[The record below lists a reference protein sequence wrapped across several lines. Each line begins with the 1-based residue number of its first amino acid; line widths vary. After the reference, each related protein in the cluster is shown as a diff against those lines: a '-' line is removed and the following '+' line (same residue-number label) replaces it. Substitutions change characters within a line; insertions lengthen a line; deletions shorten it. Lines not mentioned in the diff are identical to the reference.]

1 VKVFDIVRLSA
12 QKAPGGSPMISSEKS
27 QSSPREGQLE
37 RLRQRLEVWRKSQ
50 KPRSRLPGR
59 LWNAAARLAAHHGL
73 NKTAKALHLDYY
85 DLKKRVD
92 AIAGRNGPVPSFVEL
107 VPAAS
112 SPFPECLIELEAR
125 SGTKMR
131 IHLKGITLPDLTTLG
146 SMFWR
151 NNR

>member
-1 VKVFDIVRLSA
+1 
-12 QKAPGGSPMISSEKS
+12 MISSEKP
-27 QSSPREGQLE
+27 QSSSRNGQLE
-37 RLRQRLEVWRKSQ
+37 KLRQRLEVWRNSQ
-50 KPRSRLPGR
+50 KPRTRLPRR

-92 AIAGRNGPVPSFVEL
+92 AVDGRKGSVPSFIEL

-131 IHLKGITLPDLTTLG
+131 IHLKGMTLPDLTTLG
-146 SMFWR
+146 NMFWR

>member
-1 VKVFDIVRLSA
+1 
-12 QKAPGGSPMISSEKS
+12 MISAEES
-27 QSSPREGQLE
+27 QFSTLNGQLE
-37 RLRQRLEVWRKSQ
+37 RLRQRLEVWRNSH

-59 LWNAAARLAAHHGL
+59 LWNAAGRLAVHYGL

-85 DLKKRVD
+85 DLKRRVD
-92 AIAGRNGPVPSFVEL
+92 ASGSRQAPISSFVEL
-107 VPAAS
+107 VPSS

-131 IHLKGITLPDLTTLG
+131 IHLKGTTLPDLTTLG

-151 NNR
+151 THR

>member
-1 VKVFDIVRLSA
+1 MKSA
-12 QKAPGGSPMISSEKS
+12 ELS
-27 QSSPREGQLE
+27 QSSISQLE
-37 RLRQRLEVWRKSQ
+37 RLRRRLEAWRKSHR
-50 KPRSRLPGR
+50 PRSRLPGQ
-59 LWNAAARLAAHHGL
+59 LWNKAARLAGHYGL
-73 NKTAKALHLDYY
+73 NKTARALHLDYY

-92 AIAGRNGPVPSFVEL
+92 AHGGPSRPAPAFVEV

-131 IHLKGITLPDLTTLG
+131 IHLKGMTLPDLTTLG

>member
-1 VKVFDIVRLSA
+1 VRY
-12 QKAPGGSPMISSEKS
+12 
-27 QSSPREGQLE
+27 
-37 RLRQRLEVWRKSQ
+37 
-50 KPRSRLPGR
+50 
-59 LWNAAARLAAHHGL
+59 GL

-85 DLKKRVD
+85 DLKRRAD
-92 AIAGRNGPVPSFVEL
+92 AIVGRNRPVPSFVEL

-112 SPFPECLIELEAR
+112 SSLPECVIELEHR

-131 IHLKGITLPDLTTLG
+131 IHLKGMTLPDLTTLG